1 MAGRIGVFV
10 CGGRGARE
18 CSWRTW
24 YDEGEGTVA
33 TRTWCLRMRSEDWRL
48 LCCRWM
54 VAWDGKEEGGK
65 EIGNEGGGREEGRE
79 GGKGGREGGK
89 AGRKGILS
97 ALPAREGSQAID
109 DRTEKAELHVL
120 PPRSGRGRPAAPR
133 EEDCYQEG
141 KNKC

>member
-97 ALPAREGSQAID
+97 ALPC
-109 DRTEKAELHVL
+109 
-120 PPRSGRGRPAAPR
+120 PRRVTS
-133 EEDCYQEG
+133 D
-141 KNKC
+141 